1 MVWTSLTMWRSDLA
15 PSFPPR
21 CWLPKLSMWA
31 GQFHYYL
38 WVPSSGLLSTT
49 TVKSVKNSIQK
60 STQCQVSIYTLFSL
74 QLIHSKPK
82 GIFYVFI
89 LVNDEFS
96 VPFKNT
102 SLHIR
107 ISVWFE
113 ILWNISHLFDILRR
127 DYSFSFWQRLLVLF
141 KKKWLTWLFPIHLP
155 VSFWIFLLISLNLQP
170 ISSDKT
176 SEKVSFW

>member
-1 MVWTSLTMWRSDLA
+1 MWRSDLA
-15 PSFPPR
+15 PTFPPR
-21 CWLPKLSMWA
+21 CWLPKLSMWD
-31 GQFHYYL
+31 GQFHCYL

-60 STQCQVSIYTLFSL
+60 STQCQFSIYILFSL

-82 GIFYVFI
+82 GSFYVFI

-107 ISVWFE
+107 ISMWFE
-113 ILWNISHLFDILRR
+113 ILWNISHLFAILRR

-141 KKKWLTWLFPIHLP
+141 KKKRLTWLFPITP
-155 VSFWIFLLISLNLQP
+155 TCIFLD
-170 ISSDKT
+170 ISSNIFKFT
-176 SEKVSFW
+176 TYK